1 MIIIII
7 TLIIQ
12 FRNPLALAGRKALHI
27 LQNIPYSEEELI
39 KKSRNVQPPD
49 GGSCSIILILVYA
62 GELSLAYS
70 NCYTFSVSDD
80 SWLQISPQE
89 LEAMMRKA
97 AGYLPRDLGVSQPS
111 SSSAAQQS
119 KLGAAAQGSELEE
132 EDSEELDLQSMVY
145 GMKSFV
151 DKISSHEGAEFPW
164 YIGRSASRN

>member
-1 MIIIII
+1 MH
-7 TLIIQ
+7 IIQ
-12 FRNPLALAGRKALHI
+12 NV
-27 LQNIPYSEEELI
+27 PYSEEELI
-39 KKSRNVQPPD
+39 RKSRNLQPPD
-49 GGSCSIILILVYA
+49 GGSRSIILIIIYAVYMYA

-70 NCYTFSVSDD
+70 NCYNFSVSDD

-97 AGYLPRDLGVSQPS
+97 AGYLPRDLGVSQAS
-111 SSSAAQQS
+111 SSSAAQQR